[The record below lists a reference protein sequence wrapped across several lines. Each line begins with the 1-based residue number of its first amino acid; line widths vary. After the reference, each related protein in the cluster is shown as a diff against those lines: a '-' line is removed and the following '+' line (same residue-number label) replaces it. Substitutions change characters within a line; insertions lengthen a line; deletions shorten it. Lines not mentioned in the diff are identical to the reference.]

1 MIKIEKMEQNSVTY
15 DKYNHLVGRTI
26 YFATF
31 GSSPNVPI
39 MCGRFVAWYSLQ
51 DILERVEFDRCKIPQ
66 GITKE
71 TFEKEVLKEFE
82 KKTFLETTQ
91 QLINNLKEDL
101 TKRKLT
107 FIELGS
113 YGEHE
118 YYHIPTSWGNIEIAI
133 NKNCTVHTF
142 FLDGVDP
149 VPLEGLFDWE
159 EVFLKRV
166 YQQLRLRHL
175 FKEKEAL

>member
-107 FIELGS
+107 FIELDS
-113 YGEHE
+113 YNEHKN
-118 YYHIPTSWGNIEIAI
+118 YRIPTSWGDIEIGM
-133 NKNCTVHTF
+133 NKNSIVHTF

-149 VPLEGLFDWE
+149 VSIKGVFDWE
-159 EVFLKRV
+159 ETFFERV
-166 YQQLRLRHL
+166 RLQLRLRHL
-175 FKEKEAL
+175 FKEKEA